1 MIRIIQLIDSLEIG
15 GAEKMAVNYANALAA
30 KLEFSGLV
38 TTRKEGNLKS
48 KIDTS
53 VNYLFLERKGLIDLK
68 AIFKLKRF
76 CKTNRVTHIQAH
88 SSSFFTAVL
97 IKILLFEIKIIWHD
111 HNGLRTSVSWIDN
124 FLISWVSFFFNN
136 VIVVNYSLLNWAKL
150 NLFCKKIIY
159 LPNFTVLEKY
169 QVPKTL
175 LKGSAEKRIICVA
188 NLRFPKN
195 HLFLVEVAKIIN
207 NKFPDWS
214 FHLIGKDF
222 QDSYSFQLKSEIK
235 KQELKD
241 AVFLYD
247 SVQNV
252 QNCITQ
258 SEIAIITSQSEG
270 LPLVLLEY
278 GLLEKPVIATAV
290 GEIPKIITNEFHGYL
305 VEKSDV
311 VGFASY
317 LEYLIENTE
326 QRKYLAHNLNTKI
339 KNEHGEQEIISQFLK
354 FISF

>member
-1 MIRIIQLIDSLEIG
+1 
-15 GAEKMAVNYANALAA
+15 
-30 KLEFSGLV
+30 
-38 TTRKEGNLKS
+38 
-48 KIDTS
+48 
-53 VNYLFLERKGLIDLK
+53 
-68 AIFKLKRF
+68 
-76 CKTNRVTHIQAH
+76 
-88 SSSFFTAVL
+88 
-97 IKILLFEIKIIWHD
+97 
-111 HNGLRTSVSWIDN
+111 
-124 FLISWVSFFFNN
+124 
-136 VIVVNYSLLNWAKL
+136 
-150 NLFCKKIIY
+150 

>member
-1 MIRIIQLIDSLEIG
+1 LIRIIQLIDSLEIG

-111 HNGLRTSVSWIDN
+111 HNGLSE
-124 FLISWVSFFFNN
+124 FLSTRKNIVLKFSSLFFEGI
-136 VIVVNYSLLNWAKL
+136 IVVNDQLLQWAT
-150 NLFCKKIIY
+150 NTLFCKKIIY
-159 LPNFTVLEKY
+159 LANFTVLEENQIK
-169 QVPKTL
+169 VTNL
-175 LKGSAEKRIICVA
+175 RGTDGNRIICVA
-188 NLRFPKN
+188 NLRYQKN

-222 QDSYSFQLKSEIK
+222 QDNYSFQLKSEIK

-247 SVQNV
+247 SVQDV